1 MIVIDRVVW
10 GDIIKR
16 VYYIRFLD
24 PRFHGDDKLI
34 LLSMS
39 KISSAL
45 LSQLRAVGLSANEA
59 TVYSSLL
66 GLGMTTTGPIIKK
79 TGLHGQ
85 LVYQALENLLE
96 RNLTSFIFKRGRKY
110 FQAASPASLL
120 DNVRKMENVAQAL
133 IPRLK
138 DLQKDGADRL
148 QVKIL
153 YGHEGFINNL
163 QEVVESAARYD
174 KIVRVIGGAAA
185 KDFYRVIG
193 DWYPNYVELLARKK
207 VSKWQISPEN
217 TATEFK
223 DKFAREKNTVLKI
236 MPPDFSS
243 LTQTVIIQ
251 IWNKAIAASY
261 RTHFEYLWKQ
271 GKKYAPKRLLTSYK

>member
-1 MIVIDRVVW
+1 MT
-10 GDIIKR
+10 
-16 VYYIRFLD
+16 
-24 PRFHGDDKLI
+24 KL
-34 LLSMS
+34 
-39 KISSAL
+39 SSTL
-45 LSQLRAVGLSANEA
+45 LSQLQAIGLSANEA
-59 TVYSSLL
+59 SVYGSLL
-66 GLGMTTTGPIIKK
+66 ELGLTTTGPIIKK
-79 TGLHGQ
+79 TSLHGQ

-96 RNLTSFIFKRGRKY
+96 RNLASFIFQRGRKY
-110 FQAASPASLL
+110 FQASTPSSLL
-120 DNVRKMENVAQAL
+120 DNVRKMENTAQAL

-138 DLQKDGADRL
+138 ELQKTGADHL

-163 QEVVESAARYD
+163 QDVVESAARYD

-223 DKFAREKNTVLKI
+223 NKFAREKNTILKI

-243 LTQTVIIQ
+243 LTQTRITPELATIEIYDAETVIIQ

-261 RTHFEYLWKQ
+261 RTHFDYLWKQ
-271 GKKYAPKRLLTSYK
+271 GEKYAPKR